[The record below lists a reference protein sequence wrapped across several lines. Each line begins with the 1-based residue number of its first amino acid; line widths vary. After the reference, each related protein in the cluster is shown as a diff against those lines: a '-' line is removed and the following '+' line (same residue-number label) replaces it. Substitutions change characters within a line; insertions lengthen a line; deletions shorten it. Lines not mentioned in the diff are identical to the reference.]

1 MESLKPRVRSL
12 LSLFLGVFLAV
23 GLARQA
29 LATEGKPAFKI
40 TSTSPA
46 HNASR
51 VGLLDPIKITFNAPI
66 DQNTVQLT
74 GVNQN
79 ILLDPAT
86 GSGGQVIAFSATY
99 ENNGQTLVLNH
110 SVPFAE
116 GQLYT
121 VRVLASIRTTDSAN
135 FAQPNE
141 VDDQGRSALGS
152 NDTFSRTDVPNPF
165 IFTTVDTRPP
175 FIQNHVPAHNAT
187 DVSITAEVTI
197 TFSEPM
203 DPPSV
208 LSQTTIS
215 PPDEN
220 AVLSLSP
227 DGVILTISRKK
238 DANGNPIPW
247 KTASIQGGGTVTISV
262 GGTDLSG
269 NPLRDNP
276 AGVNDSN
283 RNPFSFK
290 TVDSVGP
297 SVVSTTPVGGAT
309 GIAKDAPIIIK
320 FDEPVNLD
328 VVKTQSQVAGAQATF
343 VLHKKADDPLANLLP
358 GVVTISPSTGTSDTV
373 TIFHEASFE
382 GDTEYEVVIFQG
394 ADRPGT
400 AFRDAKGNLIAA
412 EKRFSFRTRETI
424 PPTIIAVSPVP
435 GFGWPE
441 NQRDQANLN
450 PDGFDPALDNNAR
463 FVPTD
468 PIVVTF
474 SEPIDPASFTFDLRE
489 KGAADQVGGLSV
501 TWSNNNTVATIQHAP
516 LKAGDKSVYRFEVK
530 SAKDTSGNDLVPGAI
545 PNNVMHFVTRDLT
558 GPALT
563 TTSPANGAA
572 VDPDDTQPDAG
583 LQNTLILNFSEPLK
597 ADELPLISLKYTS
610 GAVGPAVDP
619 NDATTLSGPGASTT
633 VVQVKATALSNN
645 NQTITLRLLNTVRK
659 DGKPVDA
666 NNPANAALAPGD
678 VLVVQVVTA
687 KDRFGNALRPDAAP
701 NPYAVAVNDTRP
713 PVLNDIVI
721 GGRSVLQMTAN
732 DNVNFTDVVNLKA
745 PIVVRFSKTMSNAD
759 TDRLVFDATAGDDFS
774 SSADAIAGAPAG
786 FQRWRAKASAYSSDL
801 RTVTL
806 THADFPESPAAG
818 QFNLHQFQ
826 FISATDRQSQAVGSF
841 ADPKLNTLLSY
852 RTERRPRIVKFEVQ
866 LPKTA
871 GDLDGGKLIDNNDV
885 NRFDWKDLPPALNAV
900 VPLNSK
906 LRVTFDHRMD
916 PTSVGVPTMVP
927 SVGGWSVSFTT
938 VGAINPNAP
947 DAEKP
952 NTVAIYTHS
961 QDFIGPN
968 QSYGRAGGQIQP
980 TVPVYTN
987 LLIQSGL
994 DFKGDPLVPPAAQG
1008 FSTID
1013 ATPPSIAGIEYLA
1026 NVKDDGTTD
1035 GDPQWKPLAGATNV
1049 PTNTRFRVRINETLG
1064 PGGAQADNVPA
1075 SVTIVRDGDTGND
1088 IAGANPTAGAR
1099 EDANNITGSQAT
1111 ITLGTDIKTL
1121 LQLSGDGTAGFDP
1134 NKPINPFDGSLNQVP
1149 VQFKV
1154 QVKVQDTRV
1163 RQLSGDAGPSPT
1175 PNETVQSLSFTLED
1189 ETPPIVVDI
1198 KPKPTDPANPTDP
1211 IIITFSEPVDLA
1223 SVDLENLGDDSGD
1236 VTGLQKT
1243 ISADGKTVTF
1253 THDPFPKPTS
1263 GSAFTFKLRVKA
1275 GVKDRAVKA
1284 GNEGPNVQNNLALL
1298 NDINSNPA
1306 ARAATDFVINV
1317 PAEVT
1322 PPTVVSVISTRDTTV
1337 VEYSEPVVSTTDPGN
1352 VDANTGFGVSAANPA
1367 NYVAPLKFDPG
1378 SGNLVDRTSEE
1389 KVASKGKISHV
1400 FFNRNRFR
1408 GFRPDGTE
1416 IRDVGFDVE
1425 DIPIQSIEYNAAT
1438 RTATLILGQPMT
1450 KGQEE
1455 TDPDKRD
1462 KVVFEVSDVK
1472 DLATNPIAAN
1482 TRREAL
1488 VQTGRRDWRIKL
1500 SVTADVPGA
1509 SVDVN
1514 NFIGVDANAKNDRDD
1529 LDIPEPLAPGANHVF
1544 LASVRSDA
1552 EFGAGQGGS
1561 FTQDVMARPA
1571 QGEERSWPNIAIT
1584 TDLGVDQA
1592 PATITLTWDLAVPGR
1607 EVPFSYAVELKDPDD
1622 INGDGIKSYDMRKMS
1637 SFSFK
1642 VAANGVDTTKR
1653 LSIRVATPKLVSK
1666 TFSPGFNLISIPVQP
1681 QNPDPAS
1688 VLFGLVPQVT
1698 YRFTPG
1704 RGYEI
1709 WPINPEF
1716 SKMEVNRAYWIQP
1729 RANTTL
1735 NVLGAP
1741 NVGTQVISL
1750 KEGWNGIAA
1759 SFDAN
1764 VSVPGNSLLFRS
1776 GDTVLSVAQAIAQGW
1791 IQPTLF
1797 RYDNASRTYVAV
1809 RLDQAS
1815 LDPWVGYWIL
1825 AFRDVDLL
1833 IPAP

>member
-12 LSLFLGVFLAV
+12 LSVVLGAFLAV
-23 GLARQA
+23 GLASQVF
-29 LATEGKPAFKI
+29 ATAGKPAFKI

-51 VGLLDPIKITFNAPI
+51 VGLLDPIKITFNAKI
-66 DQNTVQLT
+66 DKGTVQLT

-79 ILLDPAT
+79 ILLDPST
-86 GSGGQVIAFSATY
+86 GSGGQVIAFSASY
-99 ENNGQTLVLNH
+99 ENDDKTLVLNH

-121 VRVLASIRTTDSAN
+121 VRVLASIKTSQGDD

-141 VDDQGRSALGS
+141 KDDQNRDGLDPAA
-152 NDTFSRTDVPNPF
+152 TFSRTDVPNPF
-165 IFTTVDTRPP
+165 IFITVDTRPP
-175 FIQNHVPAHNAT
+175 FIENHDPAHNAT
-187 DVSITAEVTI
+187 DVPITKVVTV
-197 TFSEPM
+197 TFNEPM
-203 DPPSV
+203 DEASV
-208 LSQTTIS
+208 RAQTTIS
-215 PPDEN
+215 PPDPN
-220 AVLSLSP
+220 AVLSL
-227 DGVILTISRKK
+227 DATGRILTIGRKL
-238 DANGNPIPW
+238 DGSGNPIPW
-247 KTASIQGGGTVTISV
+247 PTASVQGGGTVTISI

-297 SVVSTTPVGGAT
+297 SVVSHTPAAGAT
-309 GIAKDAPIIIK
+309 GVAKDAVIVLK

-328 VVKTQSQVAGAQATF
+328 VVRTQSQPGGGAQATF
-343 VLHKKADDPLANLLP
+343 VIHKKADDPLANLLP
-358 GVVTISPSTGTSDTV
+358 GVVTISPSSGFSDTV
-373 TIFHEASFE
+373 TISHEASFE
-382 GDTEYEVVIFQG
+382 GDTEYEVVIFKG
-394 ADRPGT
+394 ADRAGT

-412 EKRFSFRTRETI
+412 ERRFSFRTRETI
-424 PPTIIAVSPVP
+424 PPTVIGVSPVP

-441 NQRDQANLN
+441 GQRADANLN
-450 PDGFDPALDNNAR
+450 PDAFPPALDNNAR

-516 LKAGDKSVYRFEVK
+516 LKTGDKSVYRFEVK

-558 GPALT
+558 GPALAT
-563 TTSPANGAA
+563 ASPPNGA
-572 VDPDDTQPDAG
+572 VVEPDDTQPEAG
-583 LQNTLILNFSEPLK
+583 LQRTLILTFSEPLK
-597 ADELPLISLKYTS
+597 ADELPVISLRYTS
-610 GAVGPAVDP
+610 GAVGPSVNGD
-619 NDATTLSGPGASTT
+619 DATTLSGPGASTT
-633 VVQVKATALSNN
+633 VVQVKAGALSNN
-645 NQTITLRLLNTVRK
+645 NQTVTLRLLDTVRK

-666 NNPANAALAPGD
+666 DHPADAALAPGD
-678 VLVVQVVTA
+678 VLVIQVITA
-687 KDRFGNALRPDAAP
+687 KDRLGNILRPDAAP
-701 NPYAVAVNDTRP
+701 NPYAVTISDTRP

-721 GGRSVLQMTAN
+721 GGRSVLQMTEN
-732 DNVNFTDVVNLKA
+732 DDVNFTDVVNLRA
-745 PIVVRFSKTMSNAD
+745 PIVVRFSKTMSNAEA
-759 TDRLVFDATAGDDFS
+759 DRLVFDATIGDDFS
-774 SSADAIAGAPAG
+774 SSADTIVGAPAG
-786 FQRWRAKASAYSSDL
+786 FQRWRAKASAYSADL

-806 THADFPESPAAG
+806 THAEFPETDAVG
-818 QFNLHQFQ
+818 VYNTHRFQ
-826 FISATDRQSQAVGSF
+826 FVSAKDRQNQPVESF
-841 ADPKLNTLLSY
+841 ADPKLNTQLSY
-852 RTERRPRIVKFEVQ
+852 RTERKPRIVKIEVQ

-871 GDLDGGKLIDNNDV
+871 DDLTGDGKITDINDA
-885 NRFDWKDLPPALNAV
+885 NKFDWKDLPDPLNAV
-900 VPLNSK
+900 VPRNSK

-916 PTSVGVPTMVP
+916 PTSVGVPTMIP
-927 SVGGWSVSFTT
+927 SVTGWSVTFT
-938 VGAINPNAP
+938 GDNS
-947 DAEKP
+947 
-952 NTVAIYTHS
+952 VAVYTHS
-961 QDFIGPN
+961 QDFVGPN
-968 QSYGRAGGQIQP
+968 QSYERAGGRIKP
-980 TVPVYTN
+980 KTPVYTN
-987 LLIQSGL
+987 LLLQAGL
-994 DFKGDPLVPPAAQG
+994 DFKGDPLVDPTPRS
-1008 FSTID
+1008 FSTVD
-1013 ATPPSIAGIEYLA
+1013 ATAPTIAAIEYLA
-1026 NVKDDGTTD
+1026 NVKDDGTTE
-1035 GDPQWKPLAGATNV
+1035 GDPQWRPLAGATNV

-1064 PGGAQADNVPA
+1064 PGGDQAENVPA
-1075 SVTIVRDGDTGND
+1075 SVVIERDGDTGNN
-1088 IAGANPTAGAR
+1088 IADANPTVGAR
-1099 EDANNITGSQAT
+1099 EDAESIAGSQAT
-1111 ITLGTDIKTL
+1111 ITLDRDIKAL

-1134 NKPINPFDGSLNQVP
+1134 TKPINPFDDSRNQVP

-1154 QVKVQDTRV
+1154 RVKVQDTRV
-1163 RQLSGDAGPSPT
+1163 RQLSGDAAASPA
-1175 PNETVQSLSFTLED
+1175 PNETVQSLSFTVED

-1198 KPKPTDPANPTDP
+1198 KPKPTDPANPEDP

-1253 THDPFPKPTS
+1253 THDPFRKPTA

-1284 GNEGPNVQNNLALL
+1284 AGQGPNVQNNLRLL
-1298 NDINSNPA
+1298 NDTNSNLA
-1306 ARAATDFVINV
+1306 ARVAENFVINV

-1322 PPTVVSVISTRDTTV
+1322 PPTIVSVISTRDTTV

-1352 VDANTGFGVSAANPA
+1352 VDVNTGFGVSAANKD
-1367 NYVAPLKFDPG
+1367 NYVAPLRFDPG
-1378 SGNLVDRTSEE
+1378 SGSLVNRTDAE
-1389 KVASKGKISHV
+1389 KAANKGKISHV

-1408 GFRPDGTE
+1408 GFRPDGSE

-1425 DIPIQSIEYNAAT
+1425 DIPIESVEYNAAT
-1438 RTATLILGQPMT
+1438 RTATLILAQPMT
-1450 KGQEE
+1450 QGQSE

-1462 KVVFEVSDVK
+1462 KVVFEVSNVK

-1514 NFIGVDANAKNDRDD
+1514 NFIGVDANARNDRDD

-1544 LASVRSDA
+1544 LASIRSDA

-1571 QGEERSWPNIAIT
+1571 QGEERNWPNIAIT

-1622 INGDGIKSYDMRKMS
+1622 VNGDGIKSYDMRKVT

-1642 VAANGVDTTKR
+1642 IAANGVDTTKR
-1653 LSIRVATPKLVSK
+1653 LAIRVATPKLVSK

-1688 VLFGLVPQVT
+1688 VLFGLAPQVV

-1716 SKMEVNRAYWIQP
+1716 TKMEVNRAYWIQP

-1776 GDTVLSVAQAIAQGW
+1776 GDTVLSVAQAITQGW

-1797 RYDNASRTYVAV
+1797 RFDNASRAYVAV